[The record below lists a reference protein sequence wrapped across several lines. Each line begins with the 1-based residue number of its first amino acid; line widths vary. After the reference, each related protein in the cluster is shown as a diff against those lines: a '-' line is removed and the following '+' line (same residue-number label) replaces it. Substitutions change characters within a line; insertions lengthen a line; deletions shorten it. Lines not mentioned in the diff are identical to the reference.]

1 MSVRLPDLREY
12 LARLGTALD
21 SECILVAAGGTIPT
35 FARIKGSTKDIDF
48 VVGKRFG
55 VCR

>member
-1 MSVRLPDLREY
+1 MSVRLPDLKEY
-12 LARLGTALD
+12 LARLGTTLD
-21 SECILVAAGGTIPT
+21 SECILVAAGGTAPT

-48 VVGKRFG
+48 VVEKGFG